1 VIFWQGHGAERCGQ
15 PAVPGSVHAG
25 KILAGAP
32 ERAAQ
37 PVHGTVDHHDAES
50 VAEGFWTMKT
60 HDHNFKNLFLDF
72 PIETLEWFFPQ
83 AEQSWGKIVRIDF
96 KRQEPKKHHLSDAG
110 LALDLPILFHFENQ
124 QLLLWL
130 VEFQE
135 DKSKFSIY
143 KLLRYTTDMMEAY
156 PDALVVPTVLFTDRK
171 KWRKSVPLE
180 LHTQINDRLFLHFEY
195 VLHKLFD
202 LNARDYYNM
211 DNPVV
216 KILLPKMNY
225 RKEERIEVISQAY
238 KGLFQLVT
246 RGLFDKYVDF
256 IDVYSEISD
265 QEQKQL
271 YENIIQHKE
280 TAMLAQYIKEKG
292 RQEGSYN
299 TMVYMVRNAEKK
311 GLSEEMIAQIANIDI
326 DLVRKILRNEPVDIP
341 LHLLADSEQ

>member
-1 VIFWQGHGAERCGQ
+1 MKKLMI
-15 PAVPGSVHAG
+15 S
-25 KILAGAP
+25 
-32 ERAAQ
+32 
-37 PVHGTVDHHDAES
+37 HDS
-50 VAEGFWTMKT
+50 
-60 HDHNFKNLFLDF
+60 NFKNLFQDF
-72 PIETLEWFFPQ
+72 PRETLKWLFPQ
-83 AEQSWGKIVRIDF
+83 AEQTWGKIVSIDF
-96 KRQEPKKHHLSDAG
+96 TRQEPKKHHLSDAG

-156 PDALVVPTVLFTDRK
+156 PDALVVSTVLFTDRK
-171 KWRKSVPLE
+171 KWRKSVLRE

-195 VLHKLFD
+195 VFHKLFD
-202 LNARDYYNM
+202 LNARDYYNI

-225 RKEERIEVISQAY
+225 EKHERIEVIRQAY
-238 KGLFQLVT
+238 KGLFQLTT

-265 QEQKQL
+265 QEQQQL
-271 YENIIQHKE
+271 YETITQHKE

-292 RQEGSYN
+292 RKEGIKEGMEKGSQK
-299 TMVYMVRNAEKK
+299 TVMILVRNARKK
-311 GLSEEMIAQIANIDI
+311 GLSEEIIAQVVDI
-326 DLVRKILRNEPVDIP
+326 DVKLVRQILNNEPVEIP
-341 LHLLADSEQ
+341 LHLLAER

>member
-1 VIFWQGHGAERCGQ
+1 MI
-15 PAVPGSVHAG
+15 S
-25 KILAGAP
+25 
-32 ERAAQ
+32 
-37 PVHGTVDHHDAES
+37 HDP
-50 VAEGFWTMKT
+50 
-60 HDHNFKNLFLDF
+60 NFKNLFQDF
-72 PIETLEWFFPQ
+72 PRETLEWLFPC
-83 AEQSWGKIVRIDF
+83 AEQNWGRIVSIDF
-96 KRQEPKKHHLSDAG
+96 TRQETKKHHLSDAG
-110 LALDLPILFHFENQ
+110 LELDLPILFHFENQ

-156 PDALVVPTVLFTDRK
+156 PNAFVVPTVLFTDRK
-171 KWRKSVPLE
+171 KWRKTVPIE

-195 VLHKLFD
+195 VFHKLFD

-216 KILLPKMNY
+216 KILLPKMKY
-225 RKEERIEVISQAY
+225 EKHERIEVIRQAY

-265 QEQKQL
+265 QEQQQV

-280 TAMLAQYIKEKG
+280 TAMLAQYIREKGRKEGMQKG
-292 RQEGSYN
+292 RQEGRQE
-299 TMVYMVRNAEKK
+299 TVIELVRNAGKK
-311 GLSEEMIAQIANIDI
+311 GLTEEMIAQVIDLDV
-326 DLVRKILRNEPVDIP
+326 DLVRQILNNEPVEIP
-341 LHLLADSEQ
+341 LHLLSDKEQ